1 MYSLYWELSEILAM
15 CNEGLQIKYTNVN
28 TGLTADLFVSLLG
41 LECLLLVAHR
51 LVLLVFIASCL
62 IEWAAVGLT
71 CFYHYVLSFLAVLVS
86 I

>member
-1 MYSLYWELSEILAM
+1 MYSLYWELCEILAM

-62 IEWAAVGLT
+62 IEWAAVGLN
-71 CFYHYVLSFLAVLVS
+71 
-86 I
+86 